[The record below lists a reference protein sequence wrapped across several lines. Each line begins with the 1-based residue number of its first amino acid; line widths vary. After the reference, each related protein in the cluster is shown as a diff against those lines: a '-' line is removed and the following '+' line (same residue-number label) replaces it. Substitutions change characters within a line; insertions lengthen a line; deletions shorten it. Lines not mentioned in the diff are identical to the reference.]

1 MNASEGA
8 GRSNW
13 LKRRLRSFIFAGRGV
28 WFLRSEPNA
37 RIHLLATAF
46 ALIAGTALGLSRLE
60 WALIV
65 VAIAL
70 VLTAEALNTAVEQLA
85 NAVMPQQHPLVGSA
99 KDLGAGAV
107 LIAAVGAAVIG
118 VLVLG
123 PHLVRACATFFHA

>member
-8 GRSNW
+8 VRTNW

-28 WFLRSEPNA
+28 WLLRTEPNA
-37 RIHLLATAF
+37 RIHLLSTAF
-46 ALIAGTALGLSRLE
+46 ALITGTALGLSGLE

-65 VAIAL
+65 VAVAL
-70 VLTAEALNTAVEQLA
+70 VLTAEALNTAVERLA
-85 NAVMPQQHPLVGSA
+85 DALMPNHHPLVGSA

-123 PHLVRACATFFHA
+123 PHLLRLYATFFHG

>member
-8 GRSNW
+8 VRPNW
-13 LKRRLRSFIFAGRGV
+13 LKRRLQSFVYAGRGV
-28 WFLRSEPNA
+28 WLLRSEPNA

-46 ALIAGTALGLSRLE
+46 ALIAGAALGLSGLE

-70 VLTAEALNTAVEQLA
+70 VLTAEALNTAIEQLA
-85 NAVMPQQHPLVGSA
+85 NALMPNHHPLVGSA

-123 PHLVRACATFFHA
+123 PHLLRWCATLLHA

>member
-1 MNASEGA
+1 M
-8 GRSNW
+8 
-13 LKRRLRSFIFAGRGV
+13 FAGRGV
-28 WFLRSEPNA
+28 WLLRSEPNA

-46 ALIAGTALGLSRLE
+46 ALIAGTALGLSGLE

-123 PHLVRACATFFHA
+123 PHLVRVCAAFFHA

>member
-1 MNASEGA
+1 MNASEEA
-8 GRSNW
+8 VRPNW
-13 LKRRLRSFIFAGRGV
+13 LKRRLRSFVYAGRGV
-28 WFLRSEPNA
+28 WLLRSEPNA

-46 ALIAGTALGLSRLE
+46 ALIAGTALELSGLE

-70 VLTAEALNTAVEQLA
+70 VLMAEALNTALEQLA
-85 NAVMPQQHPLVGSA
+85 NALMPSHHPLVGSA

-118 VLVLG
+118 ALVLG
-123 PHLVRACATFFHA
+123 PHLVRFCATFLHA